1 MSLLKKITKII
12 LNILT
17 TLLLVLLVI
26 VIYGKVVITFSDNA
40 YPNYFGYTLFEVA
53 SGSMQPTLQINDVV
67 IVKITKENLKQN
79 DIIAFV
85 DKDAIITHRI
95 LYIDDNVITVKGD
108 NNNAID
114 TPILSD
120 VVIGKVVKILPKL
133 GIWKKVLTE
142 PRILLAIFITLLLFD
157 FALSYNPEEKKVTS
171 KSTSSKKDTDIIKKP
186 EVKKDKPVVKKKNIT
201 ESNEL
206 LESTRKIDLNELN
219 GLLSDSTI
227 ELDARTIRS
236 LKQGEKTTTST
247 SKPKEVKK
255 EEQPVNN
262 EEDKKALDYTKRMD
276 LNEIH
281 DMIDKKMK

>member
-67 IVKITKENLKQN
+67 IVKITNKDLKQN
-79 DIIAFV
+79 DIIAFL

-108 NNNAID
+108 NNDAID
-114 TPILSD
+114 KPILSD

-157 FALSYNPEEKKVTS
+157 FALSYNPEEKQVTK
-171 KSTSSKKDTDIIKKP
+171 KSTSNKKNTDIIKKP
-186 EVKKDKPVVKKKNIT
+186 EVKKDKPVVKKKDIT

-206 LESTRKIDLNELN
+206 LESTRKIELKELN
-219 GLLSDSTI
+219 GLLDDPTI
-227 ELDARTIRS
+227 EIDARTIRS
-236 LKQGEKTTTST
+236 LKQEPKSTT
-247 SKPKEVKK
+247 KAKETKK
-255 EEQPVNN
+255 EEQPVKN
-262 EEDKKALDYTKRMD
+262 EEEKKALDYTKRMD

>member
-1 MSLLKKITKII
+1 MILLKKITKII

-67 IVKITKENLKQN
+67 IVKITNKDLKQN
-79 DIIAFV
+79 DIIAFL

-108 NNNAID
+108 NNDAID
-114 TPILSD
+114 KPILSD

-157 FALSYNPEEKKVTS
+157 FALSYNPDEKPETK
-171 KSTSSKKDTDIIKKP
+171 KSTSNKKNTDIIKKP
-186 EVKKDKPVVKKKNIT
+186 EVKKDKPVVKKKDIT

-206 LESTRKIDLNELN
+206 LESTRKIELKELN
-219 GLLSDSTI
+219 GLLDNPTI
-227 ELDARTIRS
+227 EIDARTIRS
-236 LKQGEKTTTST
+236 LKQGENSNSSKT
-247 SKPKEVKK
+247 KETKK
-255 EEQPVNN
+255 EEQPVKN
-262 EEDKKALDYTKRMD
+262 EEQKKALDYTKRMD

>member
-67 IVKITKENLKQN
+67 VVKISKENLKQN

-120 VVIGKVVKILPKL
+120 VVIGKVIKILPKL

-157 FALSYNPEEKKVTS
+157 FALSYNPDEKPETK
-171 KSTSSKKDTDIIKKP
+171 KSTSNKKNTDIIKKP
-186 EVKKDKPVVKKKNIT
+186 EVKKDKPVVKKKDIT

-206 LESTRKIDLNELN
+206 LESTRKIELKELN
-219 GLLSDSTI
+219 GLLDNPTI
-227 ELDARTIRS
+227 EIDARTIRS
-236 LKQGEKTTTST
+236 LKQGEKSNS
-247 SKPKEVKK
+247 SKTKETKK
-255 EEQPVNN
+255 EEQPVKN
-262 EEDKKALDYTKRMD
+262 EEQKKALDYTKRMD

>member
-67 IVKITKENLKQN
+67 IVKISKENLKQN

-114 TPILSD
+114 TPILTD
-120 VVIGKVVKILPKL
+120 VVIGKVVKIIPKL

-157 FALSYNPEEKKVTS
+157 FALSYNPDEKKVTS
-171 KSTSSKKDTDIIKKP
+171 KKSTSSKKDTDIIKKP
-186 EVKKDKPVVKKKNIT
+186 EVKKDKPVVKKKDIT

-206 LESTRKIDLNELN
+206 LESTRKIELNELN
-219 GLLSDSTI
+219 GLLSDKTI

-236 LKQGEKTTTST
+236 IKGEPKST
-247 SKPKEVKK
+247 SNKTKEVKK
-255 EEQPVNN
+255 EEQPVKN
-262 EEDKKALDYTKRMD
+262 EEEKKALDYTKRMD